1 MARELRNAVLVSEVR
16 ALFGFGVVRD
26 LSDRQLL
33 ERFLTAD
40 HADAEAAFTFLVD
53 RHGPMVLHV
62 CRQVLD
68 GSHDAQ
74 DAFQATFLVFLR
86 RAKSIRKHDSLASW
100 LFGVAMRVARR
111 AQHAA
116 IVRRIHERNAGD
128 LVAATSPSTDG
139 HIARLA
145 ALHNE
150 IARLPDRY
158 REPIVLCHLEGL
170 STAAAAQRLGCP
182 QGTILSRLARGRE
195 RLRRRLSPRGQVES
209 MELLVATWGRPE
221 PTKAPPAALVT
232 STVQYAVRALTGRA
246 ALAASI
252 SPSVAALTQATLRTV
267 FMTRMLLAGALL
279 STAAVITL
287 VTIPVFRPSLIAGS
301 QATSI
306 DKGPKEHGKP
316 QTIEQKSLYSR
327 DLEDALYKLLKRD
340 HEFNEP
346 RWPFV
351 IKVRDVQDKRLI
363 DATFK
368 HRTKGLVNEYDAIIQ
383 AKRAVLRFDLNA
395 KIVRAFLEH
404 AEVQHF
410 SRDADMRFGDTA
422 LIDNETLE
430 IPIPP
435 GPEPQPEFQMEMM
448 DSDQTLS
455 LVYSSDGKMLATAG
469 FDGAVHLWD
478 MIEAKEVA
486 TLKGANST
494 IRAVAFSSDGKALAC
509 VNDTGDAKIWDVA
522 TGTLTKSLPGLSEP
536 MREARGKLSAIAF
549 APDGELLAIAG
560 QAQFKAGTLGYIY
573 EVRILEVQSGQSR
586 WSHMGRGEGAM
597 SLAFSPDGEVLASAG
612 WRSVKLWNSQ
622 TGEPVRNLS
631 PTRGGIYSAAFTPD
645 GRTLLGG
652 GIVGPA
658 SPDGQ
663 QPAGTITLWDVGQG
677 RILNTLEGQTR
688 HVRVLAIAHNGKTV
702 ASGGWGPIRTFGNE
716 QRIVSEV
723 RLWDIGTGR
732 LIWTFE
738 GKSGE
743 IGSLAFA
750 LDGNTLVYCDHDAVG
765 VINVETGKLER
776 TLTKTT
782 RTPSKP

>member
-1 MARELRNAVLVSEVR
+1 VN
-16 ALFGFGVVRD
+16 
-26 LSDRQLL
+26 
-33 ERFLTAD
+33 
-40 HADAEAAFTFLVD
+40 
-53 RHGPMVLHV
+53 
-62 CRQVLD
+62 
-68 GSHDAQ
+68 
-74 DAFQATFLVFLR
+74 
-86 RAKSIRKHDSLASW
+86 
-100 LFGVAMRVARR
+100 
-111 AQHAA
+111 
-116 IVRRIHERNAGD
+116 
-128 LVAATSPSTDG
+128 
-139 HIARLA
+139 
-145 ALHNE
+145 
-150 IARLPDRY
+150 
-158 REPIVLCHLEGL
+158 
-170 STAAAAQRLGCP
+170 
-182 QGTILSRLARGRE
+182 
-195 RLRRRLSPRGQVES
+195 
-209 MELLVATWGRPE
+209 
-221 PTKAPPAALVT
+221 
-232 STVQYAVRALTGRA
+232 STVQYAMRALSGRA
-246 ALAASI
+246 ALAAMI
-252 SPSVAALTQATLRTV
+252 SPSVAVLSQATLRTV
-267 FMTRMLLAGALL
+267 LMTR
-279 STAAVITL
+279 ITL
-287 VTIPVFRPSLIAGS
+287 AAALVGTGVAVTVVTIPMFRPSLSAGS
-301 QATSI
+301 QAASTY
-306 DKGPKEHGKP
+306 KGLPGDQEKRR
-316 QTIEQKSLYSR
+316 TVEQDMFLAR

-383 AKRAVLRFDLNA
+383 AKRAVLRFDLDA
-395 KIVRAFLEH
+395 KIVRVFLEDS
-404 AEVQHF
+404 EVQNF
-410 SRDADMRFGDTA
+410 ARDTDIV
-422 LIDNETLE
+422 LIKNRVLE
-430 IPIPP
+430 IPIPAVHSLIVDQNP
-435 GPEPQPEFQMEMM
+435 PRRAGAPIEVRMPRM